1 MKLSSQEVAQVS
13 SLVMDLCG
21 ILLDES
27 KGYLIESR
35 LAPLATEFGCAS
47 YGDLVNKART
57 QRDKQLLT
65 RIIDAITTNETLFF
79 RDGSPFEAL
88 RHKALPE
95 LIDAKAKTAYPKRL
109 RIWSAA
115 CSTGQEVYSLAMTL
129 HELIPGIHG
138 WDVQILGTDI
148 SDAALRQASSGTY
161 SAFEIERGMK
171 PEMLS
176 RYFMRQ
182 GQHYKVKDEL
192 RALCNFQRQNLQESF
207 AVAGPFDVIFC
218 RNVVIYFTAQARKDI
233 FHRLASALV
242 RDGYLFVG
250 SAESLA
256 DLGPRFQPQ
265 HHCRSVYYRPNLP
278 TPEPVTLAHR

>member
-21 ILLDES
+21 IMLDES

-35 LAPLATEFGCAS
+35 LAPLTTEFGCAS
-47 YGDLVNKART
+47 YSDLVTKARV
-57 QRDKQLLT
+57 QRDTQLLT

-88 RHKALPE
+88 QHKALPE
-95 LIDAKAKTAYPKRL
+95 LIDAKAKSAYPKRL
-109 RIWSAA
+109 RVWSAA
-115 CSTGQEVYSLAMTL
+115 SSTGQEVYSLAMTL
-129 HELIPGIHG
+129 SELVPQIHT

-171 PEMLS
+171 PELLS
-176 RYFMRQ
+176 RYFTRQ
-182 GQHYKVKDEL
+182 GQQYKVKDEL
-192 RALCNFQRQNLQESF
+192 RALCNFKRLNLLEPF
-207 AVAGPFDVIFC
+207 AVSGPFDVIFC
-218 RNVVIYFTAQARKDI
+218 RNVVIYFTAQARRDI
-233 FHRLASALV
+233 FQRLGNTLT

-250 SAESLA
+250 SAESLS

-265 HHCRSVYYRPNLP
+265 HHCRSIYYRPNLP
-278 TPEPVTLAHR
+278 PQELVSLAQR